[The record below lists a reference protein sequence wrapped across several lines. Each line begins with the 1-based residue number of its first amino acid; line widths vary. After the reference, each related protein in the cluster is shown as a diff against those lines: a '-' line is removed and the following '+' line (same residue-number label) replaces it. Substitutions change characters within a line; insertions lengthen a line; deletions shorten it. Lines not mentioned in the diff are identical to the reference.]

1 MAPRTMPSHIV
12 MGSAFKNDRHNPR
25 SIAGDKLCVI
35 GVTAQTESNA
45 ARAETQIILALPSWL
60 GRKKFQSQRRIAFSG
75 PDSPGQ
81 SRPKLFGWEKPRVAE
96 GMLQAGN
103 SAMVSWIVAG
113 AEVSAKSTEKL
124 NPLEAMTRF
133 YDAVGVL
140 VDISDN
146 PREGP
151 LGKL

>member
-1 MAPRTMPSHIV
+1 M
-12 MGSAFKNDRHNPR
+12 
-25 SIAGDKLCVI
+25 
-35 GVTAQTESNA
+35 
-45 ARAETQIILALPSWL
+45 
-60 GRKKFQSQRRIAFSG
+60 
-75 PDSPGQ
+75 
-81 SRPKLFGWEKPRVAE
+81 GWEKPRVAE

-124 NPLEAMTRF
+124 DPLEAMARF